1 MLRAVKTHADDRHNI
16 SKLKF
21 IRYRSNVIGR
31 YDEESKHGNH
41 PVICKQHCQVVDASW
56 TISYSRLKRKFKRV
70 LNMLIGSQY
79 WMVVFLF
86 TCRNYDMIQIKLYYF
101 IYHLA
106 LFS

>member
-1 MLRAVKTHADDRHNI
+1 MLRAVKTHADDHHNI

-21 IRYRSNVIGR
+21 IRYRSNVI

-56 TISYSRLKRKFKRV
+56 TISYSRLKRKFI

-79 WMVVFLF
+79 WMVDMALF